1 MELSLFLAKV
11 IGLYLVLISLAVFLH
26 RREIN
31 ALLVEEFYKN
41 RTFVFFSGA
50 IILTLGLLVVVS
62 HNVWEL
68 SWRGV
73 ITFLGW
79 LTVLK
84 GAIRIFVP
92 NVAKQVSHSVD
103 KGGWN
108 SWYTAILVVSLLVGL
123 WLVYTG
129 FTT

>member
-11 IGLYLVLISLAVFLH
+11 IGLYLMFISLAVFRH

-31 ALLVEEFYKN
+31 ALLVEEFYHN

-50 IILTLGLLVVVS
+50 IILILGLLVVVS

-73 ITFLGW
+73 ITLLGW
-79 LTVLK
+79 LTILK
-84 GAIRIFVP
+84 AIMRIFVP
-92 NVAKQVSHSVD
+92 NVAKQFSHNVD
-103 KGGWN
+103 RGGWN
-108 SWYTAILVVSLLVGL
+108 SWYTAILAVSLLVGL
-123 WLVYTG
+123 WLAYIG

>member
-1 MELSLFLAKV
+1 MELSLFLAKI
-11 IGLYLVLISLAVFLH
+11 IGLYLVFISLAVFRH

-31 ALLVEEFYKN
+31 ALLVEEFYHN

-50 IILTLGLLVVVS
+50 IILILGLLVVVS

-73 ITFLGW
+73 ITLLGW
-79 LTVLK
+79 LTILK
-84 GAIRIFVP
+84 AIMRIFVP
-92 NVAKQVSHSVD
+92 NVAKQFSHNVD
-103 KGGWN
+103 RGGWN
-108 SWYTAILVVSLLVGL
+108 SWYTAILAVSLLVGL
-123 WLVYTG
+123 WLAYIG

>member
-11 IGLYLVLISLAVFLH
+11 IGLYLVFISLAVFRH

-31 ALLVEEFYKN
+31 ALLIEEFYHN
-41 RTFVFFSGA
+41 RIFVFFSGA
-50 IILTLGLLVVVS
+50 IILILGLLVVVS

-73 ITFLGW
+73 ITLLGW
-79 LTVLK
+79 LTILK
-84 GAIRIFVP
+84 AIMRIFVP
-92 NVAKQVSHSVD
+92 NAAKQFSHNVD
-103 KGGWN
+103 RGGWN
-108 SWYTAILVVSLLVGL
+108 SWYTAILAVSLLVGL
-123 WLVYTG
+123 WLAYIG